1 MSNDRPTVPSV
12 SSAQMASTTLESGHR
27 RNLSAF
33 GTRAQ
38 ASISRPD
45 MLHGATNGSNGNGNA
60 SQQVP
65 VSPSSC
71 SSSHPANSPQALRR
85 DGKKFIGC
93 SPFEDYEL
101 TTKLGEGTFGEV
113 HKAVHKATGA
123 TVALKRVL
131 MHNEKEGLP
140 ITAIREI
147 KLLKSL
153 NHPNVVPLSDML
165 VKHEAHVSG
174 ASPSVYMVFPYM
186 EHDLTG
192 LLENPKIHLRPEHIK
207 LYLRQLL
214 EGTAY
219 LHASRVM
226 HRDMKASNLLINN
239 EGQLFIADFG
249 LARTFIPGDNKDMT
263 KCVVTRWY
271 RPPELLLGERKYTTA
286 IDMWGVGCI
295 LAEMLVGKPVFQ
307 GSTDLNQIEQIMR
320 VCGSPNDVLWPG
332 WRDLPD
338 CKQVE
343 DFNFYPRR
351 VRDEFMRFGEEAVDL
366 LDQLL
371 QLDPRRRPDAATA
384 LKHKLFYTSPFPS
397 RPEDMPKFEHS
408 HELDRRKSRHQQ
420 RAQKQQQQ
428 QQQPPHA
435 PMHNQE
441 FQSSRP
447 GQNHHASSSI
457 NGYDRHSGDHYY
469 QPPLPLPPPQQ
480 QHNHQQ
486 SYSNQHQSQYSPVHR
501 RDSSRPRY
509 SRRDGSYDDRSR
521 RNNDRYANEPRYGDG
536 GDGRRGTPS
545 TGRNNGY
552 HPYQRNNNNGNRYGG
567 NGESGWR

>member
-12 SSAQMASTTLESGHR
+12 SSAHVAEATHENGHR
-27 RNLSAF
+27 RDLSF
-33 GTRAQ
+33 GARTQVPVA
-38 ASISRPD
+38 RPD
-45 MLHGATNGSNGNGNA
+45 MLHNSNGG

-85 DGKKFIGC
+85 DGKKFLGC

-113 HKAVHKATGA
+113 HKAVHKATG
-123 TVALKRVL
+123 TFVALKRVL

-153 NHPNVVPLSDML
+153 NHQNIVPLTDML
-165 VKHEAHVSG
+165 VKHEPHVPN
-174 ASPSVYMVFPYM
+174 AAPSVYMVFPYM

-192 LLENPKIHLRPEHIK
+192 LLENPKVNLRPEHIK

-219 LHASRVM
+219 LHTSRVM

-249 LARTFIPGDNKDMT
+249 LARTFIPGDKKDMT
-263 KCVVTRWY
+263 RCVVTRWY

-295 LAEMLVGKPVFQ
+295 FAEMLVGKPVFP
-307 GSTDLNQIEQIMR
+307 GSTDLNQIEQVMR
-320 VCGSPNDVLWPG
+320 VCGSPSDALWPG

-351 VRDEFMRFGEEAVDL
+351 VRDEFMRFGEEAADL

-384 LKHKLFYTSPFPS
+384 LKHKLFYTSPFPT

-408 HELDRRKSRHQQ
+408 HELDRRKHRHQQ

-428 QQQPPHA
+428 QQLQPPHA
-435 PMHNQE
+435 PPHNQTS
-441 FQSSRP
+441 QNYRP
-447 GQNHHASSSI
+447 GPNHAGANN
-457 NGYDRHSGDHYY
+457 NGHGYGDHSGDHSY
-469 QPPLPLPPPQQ
+469 QAPPLHQQ
-480 QHNHQQ
+480 QA
-486 SYSNQHQSQYSPVHR
+486 YSGHHQSQYSPVRR
-501 RDSSRPRY
+501 RDNSRTRY
-509 SRRDGSYDDRSR
+509 SRRDDSYGGGGGRQG
-521 RNNDRYANEPRYGDG
+521 RNNDGYYEARHG
-536 GDGRRGTPS
+536 GGGRRS
-545 TGRNNGY
+545 TSGGNNTNGH
-552 HPYQRNNNNGNRYGG
+552 HPYQRNSYGGGHRYNNGDTD
-567 NGESGWR
+567 SGWR